1 MSRPAKLTKSI
12 LKKII
17 KEEREKIKNQK
28 KKIQEVKLSKDIK
41 KFYNLRKELKTLLQ
55 LKREQRILFE
65 RIKNIQIRKKN
76 ITKKIKE

>member
-1 MSRPAKLTKSI
+1 MSRPVKLTKSI

-17 KEEREKIKNQK
+17 EEERQKIKDQK

-41 KFYNLRKELKTLLQ
+41 KFYSLREELKTLLQ
-55 LKREQRILFE
+55 LKKEQRILFE
-65 RIKNIQIRKKN
+65 RIKNIQMRKKN